1 MTKSQI
7 RTQLSAFLV
16 VIPYYLSL
24 RYNQFPCP
32 NLSSSVVIPYY
43 FLLRYN
49 NAERDYSYP
58 AVVIPYYLSLRYNR
72 NADLANDLERSK
84 AEGADVVMLTG
95 DLIDDIRVMPETAK
109 ILNSRAGLCCNSLL
123 SLAKV

>member
-24 RYNQFPCP
+24 RYNH
-32 NLSSSVVIPYY
+32 PYAPTQNS
-43 FLLRYN
+43 L
-49 NAERDYSYP
+49 
-58 AVVIPYYLSLRYNR
+58 VVIPYYLSLRYNTGR
-72 NADLANDLERSK
+72 RYLCSRS
-84 AEGADVVMLTG
+84 
-95 DLIDDIRVMPETAK
+95 
-109 ILNSRAGLCCNSLL
+109 CNSLL